1 MAVDPMAALLAKVQH
16 AAATRAASA
25 APIDDIAPGSLSSR
39 GSRAGSAAPSSGVPD
54 DEFGGSLDLGAS
66 SSTPESSVL
75 GVRRQRIPDMEE
87 IGRAVKKV
95 KELSAE
101 SQAELDA
108 FCTVRN

>member
-54 DEFGGSLDLGAS
+54 DEFGGSLDLGGDRTSCQESEGAVGRVS
-66 SSTPESSVL
+66 S
-75 GVRRQRIPDMEE
+75 
-87 IGRAVKKV
+87 
-95 KELSAE
+95 
-101 SQAELDA
+101 
-108 FCTVRN
+108 